1 MTVREKGYTH
11 WEGELKES
19 RWVWFPLTRLGIKMA
34 FQKRFFKLFY
44 FSTFLPALIFL
55 AGIYISE
62 RLEDF
67 RFMLRGSPA
76 FLKIT
81 PNYFKIYLSNSLFLF
96 ILVLVMIFV
105 GGGLIAD
112 DLRFNALQLYFARP
126 LRKIDYVIGKMA
138 TLSFFILLLSLV
150 PGVLFILFKLL
161 FAGNLVFLRH
171 YPWLPLAVV
180 GYSLVLT
187 LFFAAYALAL
197 SALSRNN
204 RYASLMI
211 FGVYFI
217 SDIIFNIFYL
227 NFHHPYLV
235 LLSLKLNLQQVAAG
249 LFGLSPPY
257 AVPWS
262 LSLGVLLGLV
272 FLAFVILQK
281 RIRTVEVVK

>member
-217 SDIIFNIFYL
+217 SDIIFNIFYQ

-281 RIRTVEVVK
+281 RIRSVEVVK

>member
-96 ILVLVMIFV
+96 ILVLVIIFV

-217 SDIIFNIFYL
+217 SDIIFNIFYQ

-281 RIRTVEVVK
+281 RIRSVEVVK

>member
-1 MTVREKGYTH
+1 
-11 WEGELKES
+11 
-19 RWVWFPLTRLGIKMA
+19 
-34 FQKRFFKLFY
+34 
-44 FSTFLPALIFL
+44 
-55 AGIYISE
+55 
-62 RLEDF
+62 
-67 RFMLRGSPA
+67 
-76 FLKIT
+76 
-81 PNYFKIYLSNSLFLF
+81 
-96 ILVLVMIFV
+96 
-105 GGGLIAD
+105 
-112 DLRFNALQLYFARP
+112 
-126 LRKIDYVIGKMA
+126 MA

-217 SDIIFNIFYL
+217 SDIIFNIFYQ

>member
-96 ILVLVMIFV
+96 ILVLVMIFI

-217 SDIIFNIFYL
+217 SDIIFNIFYQ

>member
-19 RWVWFPLTRLGIKMA
+19 GVFWIPLTRLGIKLA

-55 AGIYISE
+55 TGIYISE

-67 RFMLRGSPA
+67 RFMLRGSPP
-76 FLKIT
+76 FLQIS
-81 PNYFKIYLSNSLFLF
+81 PNYFKIYFSNGLFLF
-96 ILVLVMIFV
+96 FLVLVMIFV
-105 GGGLIAD
+105 GSGLIAD

-126 LRKIDYVIGKMA
+126 LRKVDYLVGKLA

-150 PGVLFILFKLL
+150 PGLLFILFKLL
-161 FAGNLVFLRH
+161 FAGNFAFLRT

-180 GYSLVLT
+180 GYSLLLT
-187 LFFAAYALAL
+187 LFFAGYALAL
-197 SALSRNN
+197 SALSRNS
-204 RYASLMI
+204 RYVSLMI
-211 FGVYFI
+211 FGVYFA
-217 SDIIFNIFYL
+217 SDIIFNIFYQ
-227 NFHHPYLV
+227 NFHHPYLA

-249 LFGLSPPY
+249 FFGQKPQY

-262 LSLGVLLGLV
+262 LSLAVLLALMGI
-272 FLAFVILQK
+272 AFFVLQK
-281 RIRTVEVVK
+281 RIRSVEVVK

>member
-217 SDIIFNIFYL
+217 SDIIFNIFYQ

-235 LLSLKLNLQQVAAG
+235 
-249 LFGLSPPY
+249 
-257 AVPWS
+257 
-262 LSLGVLLGLV
+262 
-272 FLAFVILQK
+272 
-281 RIRTVEVVK
+281 

>member
-81 PNYFKIYLSNSLFLF
+81 PNYFKIYLSNSVFLF

-217 SDIIFNIFYL
+217 SDIIFNIFYQ

-281 RIRTVEVVK
+281 RIRSVEVVK

>member
-19 RWVWFPLTRLGIKMA
+19 RWVWFPLARLGIKMA

-217 SDIIFNIFYL
+217 SDIIFNIFYQ

-281 RIRTVEVVK
+281 RIRSVEVVK

>member
-126 LRKIDYVIGKMA
+126 LRKIDYIIGKMA

-217 SDIIFNIFYL
+217 SDIIFNIFYQ